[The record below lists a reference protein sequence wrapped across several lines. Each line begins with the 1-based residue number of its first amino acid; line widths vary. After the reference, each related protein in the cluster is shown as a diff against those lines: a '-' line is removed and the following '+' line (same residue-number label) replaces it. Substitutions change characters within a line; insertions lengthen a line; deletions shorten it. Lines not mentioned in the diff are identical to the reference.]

1 MKIATWNVNSL
12 KARLPRVEGWILEHA
27 PDVLVLQETK
37 CADLAFP
44 AGAFELLGYESAHH
58 GNGRWNGVAILSK
71 VGLESPRAGFLDENP
86 AELEECRI
94 IQARCGGVLVMSVY
108 VPNGRTV
115 DSEFYVNKL
124 AWLHKL
130 RMELDGTCS
139 VDDAV
144 VILGDFNVA
153 PEDRDVWDITQFD
166 NMTHVTPAERAA
178 LEEVKAFGLT
188 DAMRSKHPDEVGPFT
203 WWDYRN
209 GAFHRG
215 FGMRIDLALASAPV
229 MERLEAAYCDRDARK
244 GPQPSDHAP
253 VVIELSDAAA

>member
-12 KARLPRVEGWILEHA
+12 KARLPRVEAWIGEHA

-44 AGAFELLGYESAHH
+44 AGAFELLGYESIHH

-71 VGLESPRAGFLDENP
+71 VRLENPRAGFLDEDP
-86 AELEECRI
+86 AALEECRI
-94 IQARCGGVLVMSVY
+94 IQASCAGVRVMNVY

-124 AWLHKL
+124 AWLKKL
-130 RMELDGTCS
+130 RVELDETC
-139 VDDAV
+139 DPGDPV

-153 PEDRDVWDITQFD
+153 PEDRDVWDIDQFVG
-166 NMTHVTPAERAA
+166 MTHVSAPERAA
-178 LEEVKAFGLT
+178 LGEIEAWGLSDT
-188 DAMRSKHPDEVGPFT
+188 MRLKHPDEIGPFT

-229 MERLEAAYCDRDARK
+229 ISRLNDAYCDRDARK
-244 GPQPSDHAP
+244 SPQPSDHAP
-253 VVIELSDAAA
+253 VVIELSD

>member
-1 MKIATWNVNSL
+1 
-12 KARLPRVEGWILEHA
+12 
-27 PDVLVLQETK
+27 VLQETK

-44 AGAFELLGYESAHH
+44 AGAFELLGYQSVHH
-58 GNGRWNGVAILSK
+58 GNGRWNGVAIISK
-71 VGLESPRAGFLDENP
+71 VGLESARAGFLGEDPP
-86 AELEECRI
+86 ALEECRI
-94 IQARCGGVLVMSVY
+94 VQANCGGVTVISVY

-124 AWLHKL
+124 RWLHQL
-130 RMELDGTCS
+130 RVELDETRK

-153 PEDRDVWDITQFD
+153 PEDRDVWDIAAFTD
-166 NMTHVTPAERAA
+166 MTHVTEPERNA
-178 LEEVKAFGLT
+178 LKEVEAWGLT
-188 DAMRSKHPDEVGPFT
+188 DAMRFVHPDEVGPFT

-215 FGMRIDLALASAPV
+215 WGMRIDLALASESV
-229 MERLEAAYCDRDARK
+229 MARLTDAYCDRDARK

-253 VVIELSDAAA
+253 VVIELSD

>member
-12 KARLPRVEGWILEHA
+12 KARLPRVESWIAEHA

-37 CADLAFP
+37 CADSAFP
-44 AGAFELLGYESAHH
+44 AIAFDALGYQSVHH
-58 GNGRWNGVAILSK
+58 GNGRWNGVAIISK
-71 VGLESPRAGFLDENP
+71 VGLDDARAGFVGEDPRTLD
-86 AELEECRI
+86 ECRI
-94 IQARCGGVLVMSVY
+94 VQANCAGTRVISVY

-115 DSEFYVNKL
+115 DSEFYNNKL

-130 RMELDGTCS
+130 RIELDQ
-139 VDDAV
+139 VAKPEDDV

-153 PEDRDVWDITQFD
+153 PEDRDVWDITQFE
-166 NMTHVTPAERAA
+166 NMTHVTDKERRA
-178 LEEVKAFGLT
+178 LREVEEWGLVDT
-188 DAMRSKHPDEVGPFT
+188 MRHTNPDGIGPFT

-215 FGMRIDLALASAPV
+215 WGMRIDLALASAPI
-229 MERLEAAYCDRDARK
+229 MKRLRAAYCDREARK

-253 VVIELSDAAA
+253 VVIELID

>member
-12 KARLPRVEGWILEHA
+12 KARLPRVEGWIIEHA

-71 VGLESPRAGFLDENP
+71 VGLESPRAGFIDEDP
-86 AELEECRI
+86 ALIEECRI
-94 IQARCGGVLVMSVY
+94 IQADCAGVRVMSVY

-115 DSEFYVNKL
+115 DSEFFANKL

-130 RMELDGTCS
+130 RVELDQTCAPT
-139 VDDAV
+139 DQV
-144 VILGDFNVA
+144 VVLGDFNVA
-153 PEDRDVWDITQFD
+153 PEDRDVWDIEQFAG
-166 NMTHVTPAERAA
+166 MTHVTPAERGA
-178 LEEVKAFGLT
+178 LHEVEDWGLS
-188 DAMRSKHPDEVGPFT
+188 DSMRLQHPDEVGPFT

-229 MERLEAAYCDRDARK
+229 VARLSAAYSDRDARK

-253 VVIELSDAAA
+253 VVIELLD